1 MAICPDG
8 HDSLSDDY
16 CDICGMRIG
25 AAPSATAAGSAAPA
39 TGSSAPAAGSS
50 GSVSASAS
58 ASGSASGSGSGSG
71 SGSAEACPQCGSPK
85 SPGAFCE
92 VCGFNYATGTP
103 TAPPP

>member
-50 GSVSASAS
+50 G
-58 ASGSASGSGSGSG
+58 
-71 SGSAEACPQCGSPK
+71 
-85 SPGAFCE
+85 
-92 VCGFNYATGTP
+92 
-103 TAPPP
+103 